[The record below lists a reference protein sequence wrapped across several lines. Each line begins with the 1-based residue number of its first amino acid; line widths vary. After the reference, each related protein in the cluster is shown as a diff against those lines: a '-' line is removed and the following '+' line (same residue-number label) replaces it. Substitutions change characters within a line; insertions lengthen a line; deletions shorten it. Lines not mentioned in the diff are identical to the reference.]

1 MSTLKSLE
9 ENLTF
14 NADGVGKEVKFQVN
28 GVEKASISSA
38 GAFTSTSIDAT
49 KLVGVLPAIDGSA
62 LTGLP
67 AGGKVLQVVSYLT
80 ATQSSQTVSTVDAVV
95 NGMSKT
101 ITPIGANSKFL
112 VTVRWIGEV
121 SNTWDV
127 LFNIQMDGTRVNID
141 GQGRGYGLTVPV
153 ISYYAAADN
162 SSTPEAMNMTTL
174 VASSSVVGTPITF
187 SLVTD
192 TQTTATMWSNRCF
205 VVSTANYERGTSEI
219 IITEIGA

>member
-1 MSTLKSLE
+1 M
-9 ENLTF
+9 
-14 NADGVGKEVKFQVN
+14 
-28 GVEKASISSA
+28 ASEIRGSDNFDSSEA
-38 GAFTSTSIDAT
+38 
-49 KLVGVLPAIDGSA
+49 
-62 LTGLP
+62 
-67 AGGKVLQVVSYLT
+67 GKVLQVVSYLT
-80 ATQSSQTVSTVDAVV
+80 ATQGSQTVSTVDAVV

-127 LFNIQMDGTRVNID
+127 LFNIQMNGTRVNIN

-153 ISYYAAADN
+153 ISYYASADN
-162 SSTPEAMNMTTL
+162 NSTPEAMNMTTL
-174 VASSSVVGTPITF
+174 VTSSSVVGTPITF

-192 TQTTATMWSNRCF
+192 TINTATMWSNRCF
-205 VVSTANYERGTSEI
+205 TLSTTNYEKGTSEI